1 MAGSWQNGDFRNR
14 VRSWCD
20 PWIVV
25 FSARNAPF
33 FIGSKKEWKSEHAS
47 STRFAVVL
55 LNVVLVCSFFSLLF
69 PIFGF
74 LFANFCYLVLFLS
87 KYYVRD
93 AKYLLLWQ
101 CQFLK
106 QGKCVILS
114 SNASYGST
122 WADQIFFFFSKFPKN
137 TQKDASFCSKNKH
150 LPTGLATRSCIA

>member
-69 PIFGF
+69 LVSLREFLLFGT
-74 LFANFCYLVLFLS
+74 LFIKILRSGREVFATLTMSVPKTREVCYSFI
-87 KYYVRD
+87 
-93 AKYLLLWQ
+93 
-101 CQFLK
+101 
-106 QGKCVILS
+106 KCVIWIHLS
-114 SNASYGST
+114 RPNLL
-122 WADQIFFFFSKFPKN
+122 FFFQNSPKTHKKMQVSALKTN
-137 TQKDASFCSKNKH
+137 ISLLD
-150 LPTGLATRSCIA
+150 